1 MNTFE
6 YLSEEMIML
15 FSVKISPF
23 YFKQVF
29 CLRLTLKIDG
39 SVILVYYINML
50 CFNSSIN
57 RKIFDFF
64 VDFIQRNINCIKI
77 KEERQCITHCLSLSV
92 LTNYRRTRYLKR
104 LRLRFKVIYIILNIA
119 QFVKE
124 ILKIFQHNY

>member
-15 FSVKISPF
+15 FSVKISSF

-104 LRLRFKVIYIILNIA
+104 LRLRFKVIFIILNIA